1 MYATA
6 FVPCCVYT
14 RNKPM
19 DVDDI
24 QLKWTVHEMQPL
36 YVRCLYPEALER
48 VYLTTATG
56 VSFETPHASTTQ
68 IEPLIAM
75 VITGRKHNYLY
86 NTSVVFLGL
95 IQNVACRLTDRVLY
109 YFPTHN
115 DMA

>member
-1 MYATA
+1 
-6 FVPCCVYT
+6 
-14 RNKPM
+14 M

-24 QLKWTVHEMQPL
+24 QLKWTAHEMQPL

-48 VYLTTATG
+48 VYLTTATD

-75 VITGRKHNYLY
+75 AITGRKHNYLY
-86 NTSVVFLGL
+86 NTSVLFRGL
-95 IQNVACRLTDRVLY
+95 IQNVACRLIDRVLY

-115 DMA
+115 DTVYSR